1 MMLTTI
7 HSPITREEFDTLID
21 TVATKPEFN
30 ECFAIR
36 GCDLSLNHWWAA
48 YVRQSLDEQ
57 TRNNRLPEYLLTCA
71 RIAKELGVIVPR
83 EYILYDHDSSEHLER
98 PQMVYLRKTLIAQRN
113 IGGVI
118 FTHQGRLSAEP
129 LHQMIF
135 ETECTHYGVKFFF
148 GDAPTGSDFGS
159 EAARLF
165 LALGNK
171 LRIRTNRDSNR
182 AGNIGRVL
190 KGWVPAGKPTFGYRY
205 RKEVDPSSGATLRAW
220 WEIDQLDPEGNA
232 LYGSEAWIVKQIFH
246 WIGVENRSSYWV
258 AKELNTLGIKPKY
271 AEYWSPSLIVFLV
284 RKSCYTGKHTYN
296 KAHYVTNPNK
306 PLGDITGEIRRT
318 IRAPKPEEEHV
329 KFNIPSLVSE
339 VLWDLANHNLDQRK
353 GSKPKKQTIEA
364 LFRRHVFC
372 PMCGRAMT
380 LRKDPKCPNL
390 VYYICPG
397 YYMRWKAKHC
407 DMRWVRMDLIDQ
419 PVWRR
424 VKKALNHP
432 DLVLKQMSR
441 FNEQRNANEVK
452 RNLKLAEF
460 QIAQAESGIDR
471 IQQAYENNSTLYTAE
486 EAERRITEYR
496 ERALKAQQRKEELE
510 TSLQKITKDSQSL
523 ERTKD
528 ALARIHLENICNAT
542 FKDKVR
548 VIEILD
554 IKVYPSDN
562 LDHIGVTCAINLAG
576 LEDKGKLFSCHNT
589 NIASPKL

>member
-1 MMLTTI
+1 MLTI
-7 HSPITREEFDTLID
+7 ANSPITREEFDALID
-21 TVATKPEFN
+21 TVATKPEFS

-36 GCDLSLNHWWAA
+36 GCDLLLNHWWAA

-57 TRNNRLPEYLLTCA
+57 ARNNRLPEYLLTCA
-71 RIAKELGVIVPR
+71 KIAKELGVLVPR

-98 PQMVYLRKTLIAQRN
+98 SQMVFLRKTLIAQRR

-135 ETECTHYGVKFFF
+135 ETECTHYGVKFFL

-171 LRIRTNRDSNR
+171 LRVRTNRDSNR

-190 KGWVPAGKPTFGYRY
+190 KGWVPAGKSTFGYRY

-220 WEIDQLDPEGNA
+220 WEIDQVDPEGNV
-232 LYGSEAWIVKQIFH
+232 LYGSEAWVVARVFH
-246 WIGVENRSSYWV
+246 WIGVENQSPYWV
-258 AKELNTLGIKPKY
+258 AKELNRLGIKPRY

-284 RKSCYTGKHTYN
+284 RKRCYTGKHAYN
-296 KAHYVTNPNK
+296 TAHYVTNPEH
-306 PLGDITGEIRRT
+306 PLGDITGEIKRT
-318 IRAPKPEEEHV
+318 IRKPKPEEEHV
-329 KFNIPSLVSE
+329 KFNVPPLVSE
-339 VLWDLANHNLDQRK
+339 ALWERANHNLDQRK

-364 LFRRHVFC
+364 LFRKRVFC
-372 PMCGRAMT
+372 PKCGRAMA

-397 YYMRWKAKHC
+397 YYMRWKAQHC
-407 DMRWVRMDLIDQ
+407 NMRWVRRDLLDQ

-424 VKKALNHP
+424 VKKALSHP

-441 FNEQRNANEVK
+441 FNEQGQVSEVK
-452 RNLKLAEF
+452 RNLRLVEY
-460 QIAQAESGIDR
+460 QIAQAESGIAK
-471 IQQAYENNSTLYTAE
+471 IQQAYENDSPLYAAE
-486 EAERRITEYR
+486 EATRRIAEYR
-496 ERALKAQQRKEELE
+496 DRMLRATRRKEELE
-510 TSLQKITKDSQSL
+510 ASLQKITRDAQSL
-523 ERTKD
+523 EQTRE
-528 ALARIHLENICNAT
+528 ALARVHLENVCSAT
-542 FKDKVR
+542 FEEKVR

-554 IKVYPSDN
+554 IKVYPSEN
-562 LDHIGVTCAINLAG
+562 LDHIGVTCAVNLAG
-576 LEDKGKLFSCHNT
+576 LEDEGKPASCYNT
-589 NIASPKL
+589 NIASPKV

>member
-1 MMLTTI
+1 MLTI
-7 HSPITREEFDTLID
+7 ANSPITREEFDALID
-21 TVATKPEFN
+21 TVATKPEFS
-30 ECFAIR
+30 ECFATR
-36 GCDLSLNHWWAA
+36 GCDLSLNHWWAV

-57 TRNNRLPEYLLTCA
+57 ARNNRLPEYLLTCA
-71 RIAKELGVIVPR
+71 KIAKELGVLVPR

-98 PQMVYLRKTLIAQRN
+98 SQMVFLRKTLIAQRR

-171 LRIRTNRDSNR
+171 LRVRTNRDSNR

-190 KGWVPAGKPTFGYRY
+190 KGWVPAGKSTFGYRY

-220 WEIDQLDPEGNA
+220 WEIDQVDPEGNV
-232 LYGSEAWIVKQIFH
+232 LYGSEAWVVDRVFH
-246 WIGVENRSSYWV
+246 WINR
-258 AKELNTLGIKPKY
+258 LGINPRY

-284 RKSCYTGKHTYN
+284 RKRCYTGKHAYN
-296 KAHYVTNPNK
+296 TAHYVTNPEH
-306 PLGDITGEIRRT
+306 PLGDITGKIKRT
-318 IRAPKPEEEHV
+318 IRKLKPEEEHV
-329 KFNIPSLVSE
+329 KFNVPPLVSE
-339 VLWDLANHNLDQRK
+339 TLWERANHNLDQRK

-364 LFRRHVFC
+364 LFRRRVFC
-372 PMCGRAMT
+372 PKCGRAMT

-407 DMRWVRMDLIDQ
+407 DMRWVRMDLLDQ

-424 VKKALNHP
+424 VKKALSHP

-441 FNEQRNANEVK
+441 SDEQSQVSEVK
-452 RNLKLAEF
+452 RNLRLVEY
-460 QIAQAESGIDR
+460 QIAQAESGIAR
-471 IQQAYENNSTLYTAE
+471 IQQAYENDSPLYAAE
-486 EAERRITEYR
+486 EATRRITEYR
-496 ERALKAQQRKEELE
+496 DRMLKATRRKEELE
-510 TSLQKITKDSQSL
+510 TSFQRITRDAQSL
-523 ERTKD
+523 EQTRE
-528 ALARIHLENICNAT
+528 ALARVHLENVRSAT
-542 FKDKVR
+542 FEEKVR

-554 IKVYPSDN
+554 IKVYPSEN
-562 LDHIGVTCAINLAG
+562 LDHIGVTCAVNLAG
-576 LEDKGKLFSCHNT
+576 LEDEGKPASCYNT